1 MQKGL
6 EEETV
11 IRLAQEKLGSE
22 EFDVAAPIRNAYIYT
37 DKTYEALGRKQEKPD
52 TINQVLDFLK
62 THYDFRRNVI
72 LDRLE
77 SATSTRRK
85 KDGKAGSAP

>member
-1 MQKGL
+1 MEFNKAVLSVKRISKFEPGNRDSFMFALGNKCYAKGL

-37 DKTYEALGRKQEKPD
+37 DKT
-52 TINQVLDFLK
+52 V
-62 THYDFRRNVI
+62 
-72 LDRLE
+72 
-77 SATSTRRK
+77 
-85 KDGKAGSAP
+85 